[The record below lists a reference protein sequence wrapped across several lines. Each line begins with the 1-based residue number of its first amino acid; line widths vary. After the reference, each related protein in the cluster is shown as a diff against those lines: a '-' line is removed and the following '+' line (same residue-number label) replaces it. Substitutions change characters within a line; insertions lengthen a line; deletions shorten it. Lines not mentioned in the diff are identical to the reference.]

1 MANERERNFGYQGS
15 GFRQQNEGPRKIYN
29 KNIDSEWVTGIK
41 KIDNSTIEWASHFGE
56 YLAPSNSK
64 DKDAMTTSQIRK
76 FFGEV
81 KRIQADFDKFKDDV
95 PILSAKLAY
104 AVGRQKGV
112 TRLKKFYEEFD
123 KAIKV
128 IDGKKEN
135 YDRFVKLLESTVAF
149 HKFHGGND

>member
-1 MANERERNFGYQGS
+1 MANERDRNFSNQGGGYRDHYDQPQKVYS
-15 GFRQQNEGPRKIYN
+15 KKIDVDWINGN
-29 KNIDSEWVTGIK
+29 KP
-41 KIDNSTIEWASHFGE
+41 IDNSTIDWANHFGE
-56 YLAPSNSK
+56 YLAPTNNK

-81 KRIQADFDKFKDDV
+81 KRIQADFIRYKDDV
-95 PILSAKLAY
+95 PLLSAKLAY
-104 AVGRQKGV
+104 AVGRQKGL

-123 KAIKV
+123 KAIKA
-128 IDGKKEN
+128 IDGNEEN